1 MLPST
6 LCTLV
11 LSKKEGGPV
20 GLVRRMSHS
29 FWGDAA
35 PKLGW
40 PPLGKPVGPDMA
52 EEIAGQMRAVHPLHG
67 GDQIFTHA

>member
-1 MLPST
+1 
-6 LCTLV
+6 
-11 LSKKEGGPV
+11 
-20 GLVRRMSHS
+20 MSHS